1 MKQKKL
7 LTTLTALLISIG
19 APVWM
24 IGWLVPIRESG
35 ALLPQVLISIYLR
48 KHTQRHLVWRVG
60 MLTQTL
66 SVFCM
71 LADRGHFIFGG
82 LGGYLD
88 TYFACL
94 PEPGSL
100 CLFSYRERYGG

>member
-7 LTTLTALLISIG
+7 LITGLSLNKLADLLISAKTTLTALLISIG

-71 LADRGHFIFGG
+71 LIAAISFSGG
-82 LGGYLD
+82 LAGTLI
-88 TYFACL
+88 L
-94 PEPGSL
+94 IS
-100 CLFSYRERYGG
+100 